1 MKKYIWFLLLAISLT
16 HTSDTYIS
24 WCQVD
29 ENGMIQPEYCTL
41 QTDEHSQTA
50 SIFGDYH
57 GTTKSNESARVL
69 VIAGYIAAISYMT
82 YLFAPQLRQKI
93 CRYLSNE

>member
-1 MKKYIWFLLLAISLT
+1 MKKYIWFLLLTSSLT

-29 ENGMIQPEYCTL
+29 ENGMIQPAHCAL
-41 QTDEHSQTA
+41 QTEEYSQTA

-57 GTTKSNESARVL
+57 GSTKSNESARAL
-69 VIAGYIAAISYMT
+69 VIAGYVAAISYMAYT
-82 YLFAPQLRQKI
+82 FTPQLRQKI